1 MDTAVWYTRERFQDK
16 GGSSARELEKLE
28 SVWVWRPFERDVLV
42 CREIV
47 RHPREFIPWSMK
59 TFDHRG

>member
-1 MDTAVWYTRERFQDK
+1 MDTAVIH
-16 GGSSARELEKLE
+16 E
-28 SVWVWRPFERDVLV
+28 SLLVWRPFGKDVLV

-47 RHPREFIPWSMK
+47 RDSREFIPWTMK